1 MGKKMMEILVIAI
14 ITELLIIYWLLSRLL
29 ATVTSNIVMM
39 QLRDNK
45 VPSYEEV
52 IPILEML
59 KDEVLFR
66 ATWAVLLNKN
76 GGEKHVAK

>member
-59 KDEVLFR
+59 TDEVLFR
-66 ATWAVLLNKN
+66 ATWAVLLNKT

>member
-1 MGKKMMEILVIAI
+1 MMEILVIAI

-59 KDEVLFR
+59 TDEVLFR

-76 GGEKHVAK
+76 GGGKHVAK